1 MASESGE
8 VLQISRKP
16 ASLVHGL
23 LQRLAHFLGIGAS
36 HELLVLLE
44 QLDELHQIAS
54 ALDRRNLLPRF
65 LGFIRGVDGRG
76 DIFLSCHGEQRD
88 DLFSRGVDVLPHL
101 AIAVVEELAIDEK
114 LCFLHSKTS

>member
-1 MASESGE
+1 MTSQRSE
-8 VLQISRKP
+8 VLQISRQP

-23 LQRLAHFLGIGAS
+23 LQRLAHFLGVGAS

-44 QLDELHQIAS
+44 QLHELHQVAS
-54 ALDRRNLLPRF
+54 ALNGRNLLPRL
-65 LGFIRGVDGRG
+65 LGLISSVDGRG
-76 DIFLSCHGEQRD
+76 DVFLSCHREQRD
-88 DLFSRGVDVLPHL
+88 NLFGRGVDVLPHL